1 MKYKSNKGFSHGQAD
16 KIGVLVTNLGTPQA
30 PTKQALRPYLK
41 EFLSDPRVVEVPKA
55 IWWFVLNGIILNL
68 LGLTIIYLFLT
79 IPLLGMN
86 LKLIA
91 PRMGSV

>member
-1 MKYKSNKGFSHGQAD
+1 MRLPSVDSFGDPCVVPHSLIHCEESF
-16 KIGVLVTNLGTPQA
+16 
-30 PTKQALRPYLK
+30 LK
-41 EFLSDPRVVEVPKA
+41 D
-55 IWWFVLNGIILNL
+55 IILNL

>member
-1 MKYKSNKGFSHGQAD
+1 MRLSSGDSPD
-16 KIGVLVTNLGTPQA
+16 NLFVIPHS
-30 PTKQALRPYLK
+30 RIHC
-41 EFLSDPRVVEVPKA
+41 EESFLND
-55 IWWFVLNGIILNL
+55 IILNL

>member
-1 MKYKSNKGFSHGQAD
+1 MSLSSGDDPDDPFV
-16 KIGVLVTNLGTPQA
+16 I
-30 PTKQALRPYLK
+30 PYSRIHC
-41 EFLSDPRVVEVPKA
+41 EESFP
-55 IWWFVLNGIILNL
+55 NNIILNL

>member
-1 MKYKSNKGFSHGQAD
+1 MSLTSGD
-16 KIGVLVTNLGTPQA
+16 
-30 PTKQALRPYLK
+30 
-41 EFLSDPRVVEVPKA
+41 DPDDAFEVPHSR
-55 IWWFVLNGIILNL
+55 IQVEESFLNDIILNL

>member
-1 MKYKSNKGFSHGQAD
+1 MSLTSGDDPDDPFVVPHSRIHS
-16 KIGVLVTNLGTPQA
+16 
-30 PTKQALRPYLK
+30 
-41 EFLSDPRVVEVPKA
+41 EESFLND
-55 IWWFVLNGIILNL
+55 IILNL

-79 IPLLGMN
+79 IPPLGMN

>member
-1 MKYKSNKGFSHGQAD
+1 MRLSAGDDPDDPFVIMHSRIHC
-16 KIGVLVTNLGTPQA
+16 
-30 PTKQALRPYLK
+30 
-41 EFLSDPRVVEVPKA
+41 EESFLND
-55 IWWFVLNGIILNL
+55 IILNL

-79 IPLLGMN
+79 IPILGMN

>member
-1 MKYKSNKGFSHGQAD
+1 MRLSSGDYPDGPFEIPHSRIHCEES
-16 KIGVLVTNLGTPQA
+16 
-30 PTKQALRPYLK
+30 
-41 EFLSDPRVVEVPKA
+41 FLND
-55 IWWFVLNGIILNL
+55 IILNL

-79 IPLLGMN
+79 IPFLGMN

>member
-1 MKYKSNKGFSHGQAD
+1 MSLTSGDDPDDPFVVPH
-16 KIGVLVTNLGTPQA
+16 PQIH
-30 PTKQALRPYLK
+30 
-41 EFLSDPRVVEVPKA
+41 VEES
-55 IWWFVLNGIILNL
+55 FLNGIILNL

>member
-1 MKYKSNKGFSHGQAD
+1 MRWLRSMRLSSGDDPAD
-16 KIGVLVTNLGTPQA
+16 PFVVTHSQIH
-30 PTKQALRPYLK
+30 YEESFLK
-41 EFLSDPRVVEVPKA
+41 D
-55 IWWFVLNGIILNL
+55 IILNL

>member
-1 MKYKSNKGFSHGQAD
+1 MSLSSGDDLDDPFVVPHSRIH
-16 KIGVLVTNLGTPQA
+16 V
-30 PTKQALRPYLK
+30 
-41 EFLSDPRVVEVPKA
+41 EESFLND
-55 IWWFVLNGIILNL
+55 IILNL